1 MSQISKVVY
10 FLSELELQV
19 ISQDCFKKVPNIFM
33 YAGLWTLANWTTT
46 NPLDFA
52 PCFARVRCE
61 FY

>member
-33 YAGLWTLANWTTT
+33 YAGLWTLAN
-46 NPLDFA
+46 
-52 PCFARVRCE
+52 
-61 FY
+61 